1 MLAGRHEII
10 GIITSVGPKVK
21 KFKVGD
27 RAGVGCL
34 VDSCQECEQCTKT
47 KEEQFCAKAV
57 QTYNMKNFDG
67 TPTYGGYSTQYVLTE
82 RYNLTEAACLTCL
95 LLVIAETHSSLSMR
109 FYAC

>member
-1 MLAGRHEII
+1 MLACRHEII
-10 GIITSVGPKVK
+10 GVITAVGPKVK
-21 KFKVGD
+21 NFKVGD

-82 RYNLTEAACLTCL
+82 RYNPTETACPTCL
-95 LLVIAETHSSLSMR
+95 LLVLAEKYSSLSMR

>member
-1 MLAGRHEII
+1 MLACRHEII
-10 GIITSVGPKVK
+10 GIITAVGPKVK
-21 KFKVGD
+21 NFKVGE

-82 RYNLTEAACLTCL
+82 RYNFTEAACLACPR
-95 LLVIAETHSSLSMR
+95 LVLAEMPSSLSTR
-109 FYAC
+109 F